1 MIDTLDTIVAAVDTV
16 TATVLDPIDPIILD
30 PMTPWYV
37 DHYVEL
43 IFIVLAAVKA
53 VLNLVPSEKPRTI
66 FGYIDTFIGLIFK
79 DRRK

>member
-1 MIDTLDTIVAAVDTV
+1 MIDTIDTIVAAVDTV

-53 VLNLVPSEKPRTI
+53 VLNLVPSEQPRTI

>member
-16 TATVLDPIDPIILD
+16 TTTIIDPVIVD
-30 PMTPWYV
+30 PMNPWYV

-43 IFIVLAAVKA
+43 IFIALAAVKA
-53 VLNLVPSEKPRTI
+53 VLNLVPSDKPRQI

>member
-16 TATVLDPIDPIILD
+16 TATVVDPIDPIILD

-37 DHYVEL
+37 EHYVEL
-43 IFIVLAAVKA
+43 IFIALAAVKA
-53 VLNLVPSEKPRTI
+53 VLNLVPSDKPRQI

>member
-16 TATVLDPIDPIILD
+16 TTTIIDPVIVD
-30 PMTPWYV
+30 PMNPWYV

-53 VLNLVPSEKPRTI
+53 VLNLVPSDKPRQI

>member
-16 TATVLDPIDPIILD
+16 TTTILEPVIVD
-30 PMTPWYV
+30 PMNPWYV

-53 VLNLVPSEKPRTI
+53 VLNLVPSEKPLQI

>member
-16 TATVLDPIDPIILD
+16 TATVVDPIDPIILD

-37 DHYVEL
+37 EHYVEL
-43 IFIVLAAVKA
+43 IFIALAAVKA
-53 VLNLVPSEKPRTI
+53 VLNLVPSEKPRQI
-66 FGYIDTFIGLIFK
+66 FGYLDTFIGLIFK

>member
-16 TATVLDPIDPIILD
+16 TTTIIDPVTVD

-43 IFIVLAAVKA
+43 IFIALAAVKA
-53 VLNLVPSEKPRTI
+53 VLNLVPSDKPRQI

>member
-16 TATVLDPIDPIILD
+16 TTTILEPVIVD
-30 PMTPWYV
+30 PMNPWYV

-53 VLNLVPSEKPRTI
+53 VLNLVPSDKPLQI

>member
-1 MIDTLDTIVAAVDTV
+1 MIDTLDTIVAAVDIV
-16 TATVLDPIDPIILD
+16 TTTIIDPVIVD
-30 PMTPWYV
+30 PMTPWYI

-53 VLNLVPSEKPRTI
+53 VLNLVPSDKPLQI

>member
-16 TATVLDPIDPIILD
+16 TATVVDPIDPIILD

-37 DHYVEL
+37 EHYVEL

-53 VLNLVPSEKPRTI
+53 VLNLVPSEKPRQI
-66 FGYIDTFIGLIFK
+66 FGYLDTFIGLIFK